1 MALDWSNER
10 YVRLYTRDTATWK
23 LVDWRARTVLLHLL
37 RKVDRAGVLDVGDDG
52 ELGLAAVLELPLEE
66 VVEPGIAQL
75 VKRGV
80 VVNSGTAYLLPNFLA
95 AQEAVASDRQRQ
107 RDARDRRRAA
117 TMTAAAERD
126 QASRNVTGESR
137 SVTGESRSVTER
149 HAESRGVTGCHSEPS
164 RAVPIQEDL
173 SQHARARA
181 EQGPPEPEQATSP
194 PAAPES
200 PPRPASSD
208 RWRTLALALH
218 DRWADAGRAL
228 TAELGLTAKVGSA
241 MPAPATVDRILA
253 AVAIWA
259 GEAMATDRDLEAV
272 AGERMDHLLAV
283 RTAAAR
289 AERDVRWWAAPQFW
303 GADSIERDLAR
314 DPKRAAVPRDGPR
327 RPPQHAPAPPARTRP
342 LRDL

>member
-117 TMTAAAERD
+117 TMSAAAERD
-126 QASRNVTGESR
+126 QSSR

-164 RAVPIQEDL
+164 RAVPIREDL

-181 EQGPPEPEQATSP
+181 EQGPPEPEQAASP

-208 RWRTLALALH
+208 RWRTLALTLH

-327 RPPQHAPAPPARTRP
+327 RPPQHASAPPARRKP
-342 LRDL
+342 IRDL

>member
-23 LVDWRARTVLLHLL
+23 LIDWRARTVLLHLL

-126 QASRNVTGESR
+126 QASRNVTD
-137 SVTGESRSVTER
+137 ESRSVTER
-149 HAESRGVTGCHSEPS
+149 HAESRGVTSCHSEPS

-173 SQHARARA
+173 SHPAGAR
-181 EQGPPEPEQATSP
+181 EPVQP
-194 PAAPES
+194 
-200 PPRPASSD
+200 
-208 RWRTLALALH
+208 
-218 DRWADAGRAL
+218 
-228 TAELGLTAKVGSA
+228 
-241 MPAPATVDRILA
+241 VDPSEG
-253 AVAIWA
+253 W
-259 GEAMATDRDLEAV
+259 
-272 AGERMDHLLAV
+272 
-283 RTAAAR
+283 
-289 AERDVRWWAAPQFW
+289 ERDVPGKPDAPPPTR
-303 GADSIERDLAR
+303 GADSILSLLVEAAAALNAERVRWSPDAPPIDESTAAGVTAR
-314 DPKRAAVPRDGPR
+314 LMATPAADRRRKLMHAVACVIARAKRTRSVDGLRWSTFASESAWAYVVDADVDAYAKSDGSTARDGPR
-327 RPPQHAPAPPARTRP
+327 RPPQHAPAPPVRNRP
-342 LRDL
+342 IRDL

>member
-1 MALDWSNER
+1 MALDYSNER

-23 LVDWRARTVLLHLL
+23 LIDWRARTVLLHLL

-126 QASRNVTGESR
+126 QASRNVTD
-137 SVTGESRSVTER
+137 ESRSVTER
-149 HAESRGVTGCHSEPS
+149 HAESRGVTSCHSEPS

-173 SQHARARA
+173 SHPAGAR
-181 EQGPPEPEQATSP
+181 EPVHP
-194 PAAPES
+194 
-200 PPRPASSD
+200 
-208 RWRTLALALH
+208 
-218 DRWADAGRAL
+218 
-228 TAELGLTAKVGSA
+228 
-241 MPAPATVDRILA
+241 VDPSEG
-253 AVAIWA
+253 W
-259 GEAMATDRDLEAV
+259 
-272 AGERMDHLLAV
+272 
-283 RTAAAR
+283 
-289 AERDVRWWAAPQFW
+289 ERDVPGKPDEAPPVR
-303 GADSIERDLAR
+303 GPDSILELVREAAAALNAERARLDPSALPIDDSTAGAVVARLAATATADR
-314 DPKRAAVPRDGPR
+314 RRKLMHAVACVVAKARVLRSLEPLRWSTFGTEAAWAYVVDSSVADYARSTDVRGSRDGQPR
-327 RPPQHAPAPPARTRP
+327 RPQHAPAPPARNRP
-342 LRDL
+342 IRDL

>member
-137 SVTGESRSVTER
+137 SVTER

-173 SQHARARA
+173 SHPAGARAT
-181 EQGPPEPEQATSP
+181 EPVDPGANWTADVPGKPDARP
-194 PAAPES
+194 PA
-200 PPRPASSD
+200 R
-208 RWRTLALALH
+208 
-218 DRWADAGRAL
+218 
-228 TAELGLTAKVGSA
+228 
-241 MPAPATVDRILA
+241 
-253 AVAIWA
+253 
-259 GEAMATDRDLEAV
+259 
-272 AGERMDHLLAV
+272 
-283 RTAAAR
+283 
-289 AERDVRWWAAPQFW
+289 
-303 GADSIERDLAR
+303 GADSILSLLTEAAATLNAERAR
-314 DPKRAAVPRDGPR
+314 WSPDAPPIDESTAAGVTARLMATPAADRRRKLMHAVACVIARAKRTRSVDGLRWSTFASESAWAYVVDADVDAYAKSDGPTARDGPR
-327 RPPQHAPAPPARTRP
+327 RPPQHAPAPPARRQP
-342 LRDL
+342 IRDL

>member
-23 LVDWRARTVLLHLL
+23 LIDWRARTVLLHLL

-137 SVTGESRSVTER
+137 SVTER

-164 RAVPIQEDL
+164 RAVPIREDL
-173 SQHARARA
+173 SHPAGARAT
-181 EQGPPEPEQATSP
+181 EPVDPGANWTTDVPGKPDAPP
-194 PAAPES
+194 PA
-200 PPRPASSD
+200 R
-208 RWRTLALALH
+208 
-218 DRWADAGRAL
+218 
-228 TAELGLTAKVGSA
+228 
-241 MPAPATVDRILA
+241 
-253 AVAIWA
+253 
-259 GEAMATDRDLEAV
+259 
-272 AGERMDHLLAV
+272 
-283 RTAAAR
+283 
-289 AERDVRWWAAPQFW
+289 
-303 GADSIERDLAR
+303 GADSILSLLVEAAAALNTERVRWSPDAPPIDESTAGGVTAR
-314 DPKRAAVPRDGPR
+314 LMATPAADRRRKLMHAVACVVARAKRTRSIDGLRWSTFASESAWAYVVDADVDTYAKSDGPTARDGPR
-327 RPPQHAPAPPARTRP
+327 RQGPHAPAPPARTRP
-342 LRDL
+342 IRDL